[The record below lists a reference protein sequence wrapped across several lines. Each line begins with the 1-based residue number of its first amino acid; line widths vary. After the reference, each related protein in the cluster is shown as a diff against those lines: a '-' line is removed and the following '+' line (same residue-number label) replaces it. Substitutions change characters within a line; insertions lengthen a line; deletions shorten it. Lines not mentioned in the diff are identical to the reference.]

1 MENIE
6 SSSDVKKEVLQ
17 SLESNYKYQK
27 EYFFI
32 NIFQGNQFHNQ
43 FLTNDINLKSFLST
57 PSFFN
62 TIENIIIKL
71 INMRTSLLNEKSK
84 SNNEKTVFEACFS
97 LLVNEVNSL
106 NSLLPSNVY
115 LPFLKDSIRNYFI
128 VYIPISNMRLFKK
141 SNETKVLFQFEVIR
155 IEEINQILKENYIKQ
170 ADVKN
175 KPMNNIKT
183 NEDELIRD
191 IQITKRN
198 MTMSKLSNNLGINE
212 KVNVNT
218 NFRSVNKSNRK
229 NSNDFLEEQAF
240 TSNQRLNAIKM
251 LIDSDIKISKPIT
264 LVKNNVKT
272 NILLKETKIIV
283 EQDENESENEDE
295 SNPYAKDLYDN
306 DIEVDDCCE
315 RIIHQS
321 VKNFTT
327 SSYKSPKINKISICK
342 FDNDL
347 DEMYLKTDDE
357 KNRIVQG
364 KRRSKSSFIKQNEK
378 TISQNE
384 NKDEYNYEN
393 ENDKAD
399 ESGEKTNDNN
409 EFKGKTENLIGK
421 HKGKFDILE
430 NSDEEDNGN
439 IEILKS
445 NPNSNEYNEENIS
458 NKYKVVNE
466 DDKIFY
472 DNNEEIF
479 LRHISPYGNFST
491 WKAINCYIKYG
502 KDYKNYLIGNQLAEF
517 INQILLKERMNS
529 IIYYVEVVPIDNLM
543 SLFEYI
549 NNARSLN
556 FVRRNMK
563 SKTIKEFYI
572 NFFGKSKS
580 IKESLNMK
588 EYVNS
593 MKNFINSYAGYVL
606 FNYIMNVNPKYNE
619 RNILINSQGYFIYRK
634 YNKFYINISKDD
646 DYKSAFHITNTTLEI
661 LEGYD
666 SSLFNDFINELA
678 LGLYAIH
685 KNGNRFIE
693 FFNITMRG
701 LFCSEND
708 YLNKVIEILKG
719 RLYLNGPSLS
729 KLDCFNKVV
738 EFIKCGNDAY
748 KPNLYN
754 KIMYFIK

>member
-1 MENIE
+1 M
-6 SSSDVKKEVLQ
+6 LQ

-71 INMRTSLLNEKSK
+71 VDMKTSLLNEKSK

-128 VYIPISNMRLFKK
+128 VYIPISNMRLYKK
-141 SNETKVLFQFEVIR
+141 NNETKVLFQFEVIR

-170 ADVKN
+170 TDIKN

-198 MTMSKLSNNLGINE
+198 MTMSKLSNYLQINE

-218 NFRSVNKSNRK
+218 NFRSVNKSNLK
-229 NSNDFLEEQAF
+229 NNNDFLENQGF

-272 NILLKETKIIV
+272 NILLKESKIIV

-306 DIEVDDCCE
+306 DIEVDNCCE

-342 FDNDL
+342 FDDDL
-347 DEMYLKTDDE
+347 NEMYLKTDDE
-357 KNRIVQG
+357 KNRIVKG

-378 TISQNE
+378 TVS
-384 NKDEYNYEN
+384 KN
-393 ENDKAD
+393 ENDNEDNNENVEEAGD
-399 ESGEKTNDNN
+399 ETIDNN
-409 EFKGKTENLIGK
+409 EFKGKTENLTGK
-421 HKGKFDILE
+421 NKGKFDFLE

-445 NPNSNEYNEENIS
+445 NSNEYNEENEENIS
-458 NKYKVVNE
+458 NKYRVVNE

-472 DNNEEIF
+472 DNNEEIL

-502 KDYKNYLIGNQLAEF
+502 KDYKNYNIGNQLAEF
-517 INQILLKERMNS
+517 INQILLKERTNS

-543 SLFEYI
+543 SLIEYI
-549 NNARSLN
+549 NNGRSLN
-556 FVRRNMK
+556 FIRKNMK

-580 IKESLNMK
+580 IKESLNKK

-593 MKNFINSYAGYVL
+593 MKKFINSYAGYVL

-646 DYKSAFHITNTTLEI
+646 DYKSAFHINKTILEI
-661 LEGYD
+661 LEGYN

-685 KNGNRFIE
+685 KNGDRFIE

-701 LFCSEND
+701 LFCNESE

-719 RLYLNGPSLS
+719 RLFLNGPSLS

-748 KPNLYN
+748 KPNFYN